1 MSSLGMSAYCAGVLA
16 QPTLS
21 FVIGIIRIIII
32 SIVIII
38 IIIIFTNRR
47 RNQHIVASSVCVLA
61 IAASVGPGELAYCA
75 GLLAQPFCRRRA
87 FLAVSVFSSRLHH
100 HPRDHTLSPPTIVVV
115 DSSSSSVGPLSS
127 RSRRF
132 IGPVVLVLR

>member
-1 MSSLGMSAYCAGVLA
+1 MLFWNTGAAGAEDGFSRGSVSCK
-16 QPTLS
+16 TYS
-21 FVIGIIRIIII
+21 FRRRKQHIN
-32 SIVIII
+32 
-38 IIIIFTNRR
+38 TNRR
-47 RNQHIVASSVCVLA
+47 RSQHIVASSVCVLA

-87 FLAVSVFSSRLHH
+87 FLAVSVFSSRLHL

-115 DSSSSSVGPLSS
+115 DSSSSSVGPLSW